1 MILIKKTTEPAS
13 WTEHRLTEGAQY
25 EATKDLRNAL
35 LRDQGY
41 ICAYCMRRIPV
52 TDKGTGETTRIEHI
66 YPQSGLSR
74 EEAMDFGN
82 MVICCPGAMATTA
95 DGQTHCDRHKKE
107 TKISF
112 SPLDANFISTISYGA
127 DGTIRSSVRKY
138 SEEMD
143 SVLNL
148 NQSLLKLNRKAVWAK
163 IIEILGKKD
172 WKKADIE
179 KVLKT
184 YTSRDKDGKLK
195 EYCGIAIYLITKRL
209 RRYQH

>member
-1 MILIKKTTEPAS
+1 MVSRLRLQYLTIARTMILIKKTTEPAS

-25 EATKDLRNAL
+25 EATKDLR
-35 LRDQGY
+35 
-41 ICAYCMRRIPV
+41 
-52 TDKGTGETTRIEHI
+52 
-66 YPQSGLSR
+66 LSR

-82 MVICCPGAMATTA
+82 MEICCPGAMAATA